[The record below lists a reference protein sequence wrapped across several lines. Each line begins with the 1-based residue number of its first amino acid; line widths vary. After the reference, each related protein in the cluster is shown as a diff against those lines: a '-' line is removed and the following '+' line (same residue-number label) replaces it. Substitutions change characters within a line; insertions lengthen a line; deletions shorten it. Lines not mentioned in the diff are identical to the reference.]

1 MILTDCHVHS
11 CFSSD
16 SETPVEAMI
25 EQAIARNFSYFYL
38 TDHMD
43 YEFPVSEEGMDFLF
57 NPDEYFSTLENL
69 RRKYTSSN
77 NQTCKIKLRPSIELG
92 LKPHLNKDYQ
102 KLLKDYPFDF
112 VIGSTHL
119 VNDLDPYNAQFWEGR
134 SEKAS
139 LAAYFETVLENI
151 GSFPEFDSLG
161 HLDYAIRYA
170 PSVKQAMTQLAGKS
184 GNTKN
189 TDLSGINCL
198 IHYHYKDY
206 ADYLDETLK
215 LLIHHGIA
223 LEVNTAGYAKGLG
236 QPNPKPEVLKRYKEL
251 GGELLTIGSDGH
263 VPEAYAFGF
272 KQAEQ
277 LLNRIGFR
285 YYTIFKQRKPE
296 MIKF

>member
-11 CFSSD
+11 RFSSD
-16 SETPVEAMI
+16 SEAPIEAI
-25 EQAIARNFSYFYL
+25 IQEAIKRNFSYFYL

-43 YEFPVSEEGMDFLF
+43 YEFPVYEEGMDFLF
-57 NPDEYFSTLENL
+57 DPDEYFSVLG
-69 RRKYTSSN
+69 
-77 NQTCKIKLRPSIELG
+77 KLKETYSDQIEIRPSIELG
-92 LKPHLNKDYQ
+92 LKPHLGKDYK

-119 VNDLDPYNAQFWEGR
+119 VNDLDPYNKEFWEGR
-134 SEKAS
+134 SERDA
-139 LAAYFETVLENI
+139 LTAYFQAVIENI
-151 GSFPEFDSLG
+151 RAFPEFDSCG

-170 PSVKQAMTQLAGKS
+170 PSVKDALAQDAS
-184 GNTKN
+184 GNSH
-189 TDLSGINCL
+189 LSGINCL

-206 ADYLDETLK
+206 ADYLDEALK
-215 LLIHHGIA
+215 LLIHNGIA

-236 QPNPKPEVLKRYKEL
+236 QPNPQPEVLKRYKEL

-272 KQAEQ
+272 EQAEE
-277 LLNRIGFR
+277 LLTKIGFK
-285 YYTIFKQRKPE
+285 YYTVFKKRKPE